1 MSLNL
6 HAMLRMN
13 KTLISY
19 QLMQTWINLS
29 LYYAFMCLAVVA
41 DLNHHL
47 KALWILPDH
56 MIAADAWGRTPM
68 SFVDH
73 TISVRAYQDMA
84 FQEWLATSSSQLD
97 KV

>member
-1 MSLNL
+1 
-6 HAMLRMN
+6 
-13 KTLISY
+13 
-19 QLMQTWINLS
+19 MQTCTKLS
-29 LYYAFMCLAVVA
+29 LYYTSMCLAVVA

-56 MIAADAWGRTPM
+56 MIATDAWGRTPM

-73 TISVRAYQDMA
+73 TLSVRADQDMA
-84 FQEWLATSSSQLD
+84 FQVWLVTSSWQLD